1 MSPSLL
7 SNPSNRLDLWS
18 NQGMPETSGAEKCSL
33 RYGREMILRILHTSD
48 WHLGHTLHDVS
59 RSYEH
64 EQFLSWLLDT
74 LQTEQIDALLIAGD
88 IFDAANPSAAAQR
101 QWYRFLSQARRQ
113 QASLDIVA
121 IAGNHDSAAR
131 LEAPRALLEE
141 LDIHVVGTL
150 SRNDGGGLDTDRL
163 LHPLRDGQG
172 NVGAWCAAVPFLRPA
187 DLPRMGDVEDPT
199 LEGVRAVYGEVL
211 AAAKARR
218 TTTQALVAMGHCYMK
233 SATLSELSERKI
245 LGGNEH
251 ALPADL
257 FGNDVSYVALGHL
270 HLAQIVAEKQH
281 VRYAGSPLPLSMD
294 EVTYPH
300 QVCVATFDKGQ
311 LVDVKTPR
319 IPRAVELLRIPEDGP
334 QPLQEVLKR
343 LSALPAAETTEPKPY
358 LEVRIRLGHP
368 DTTLRRLVSE
378 AIEGKHA
385 RLVKLT
391 LEYAGTGKSL
401 AQQVP
406 HQDLAHLT
414 ADAVFLQMYQS
425 VYGSEPTEEIMACFH
440 EIVESVQQEECE

>member
-1 MSPSLL
+1 MEGIGRMS
-7 SNPSNRLDLWS
+7 
-18 NQGMPETSGAEKCSL
+18 
-33 RYGREMILRILHTSD
+33 LRILHTSD
-48 WHLGHTLHDVS
+48 WHLGHSLHDVS
-59 RSYEH
+59 RAYEH
-64 EQFLSWLLDT
+64 DRFLSWLLDT
-74 LQTEQIDALLIAGD
+74 LQKEQIDALLIAGD

-113 QASLDIVA
+113 QPSLDIVA
-121 IAGNHDSAAR
+121 IAGNHDSASR

-141 LDIHVVGTL
+141 LDIQVVGSL
-150 SRNDGGGLDTDRL
+150 SRDESDKLNIDRL
-163 LHPLRDGQG
+163 LHPLRDCQG

-187 DLPRMGDVEDPT
+187 DLPRMSDAEDPT

-211 AAAKARR
+211 AAANARR
-218 TTTQALVAMGHCYMK
+218 KAGQALVAMGHCYMK

-270 HLAQIVAEKQH
+270 HLAQIVAEKRH

-300 QVCVATFDKGQ
+300 QVCVATFDDGQ
-311 LVDVKTPR
+311 LVDVTTPCV
-319 IPRAVELLRIPEDGP
+319 PRAVQLLRIPEDGP
-334 QPLQEVLKR
+334 QPPEAVLKR
-343 LSALPAAETTEPKPY
+343 LFALPAGKDTEPKPY
-358 LEVRIRLGHP
+358 LEVRMRLERP
-368 DTTLRRLVSE
+368 DTTMRRLVSE

-391 LEYAGTGKSL
+391 LEYLGSGKSL

-406 HQDLAHLT
+406 HEHLHDLT

-425 VYGSEPTEEIMACFH
+425 VYGGEPNEELMACFR
-440 EIVESVQQEECE
+440 EIVESVEQEGCE